1 MANTIKPK
9 RTGTSGKVPLTTD
22 LEVGEI
28 AVNMS
33 DGILYV
39 RDALGTVKQVGKD
52 IDTSNLLPKS
62 GGTITGDLTV
72 ANNLTTNSTT
82 NLNGAVRL
90 GQTSAQAITVNGTT
104 TFNGTTSGLDY
115 NNLDNKPDLTPYA
128 TTTYVDSEITANSP
142 DLTPYATTAYVDSE
156 VGNID
161 LTGYATET
169 YVQTEITANA
179 PNLNNYVHTSL
190 SQTISGNKTFSG
202 SLRSTGEFREHYTN
216 KGSMHSKTLFNPKDG
231 TIQQVLLAGN
241 MAFAGFTS
249 AVAGQV
255 ITLIIRQPSNTTYS
269 WSNMHPTLCRYAG
282 GNDSL
287 TDLPNARDIMT
298 ILYVGGNEY
307 YISIANGFE

>member
-28 AVNMS
+28 AVNMA

-52 IDTSNLLPKS
+52 VDTSNLLPKA

-72 ANNLTTNSTT
+72 SNNLTANSTT

-115 NNLDNKPDLTPYA
+115 NNLDNTPDLTPYA
-128 TTTYVDSEITANSP
+128 TTTYVDNEVSNI
-142 DLTPYATTAYVDSE
+142 DLTPYATTTYVDNE

-161 LTGYATET
+161 LTGYATES
-169 YVQTEITANA
+169 YVNSEISANA
-179 PNLNNYVHTSL
+179 PNLTNYVHRTWN
-190 SQTISGNKTFSG
+190 QTISGTKTFSG
-202 SLRSTGEFREHYTN
+202 SLRNTGEFVEHYTS
-216 KGSMHSKTLFNPKDG
+216 KGSMHANTLFNPADG
-231 TIQQVLLAGN
+231 TIQQILLAGN
-241 MAFAGFTS
+241 ISFAGFTN
-249 AVAGQV
+249 ATAGQV

-287 TDLPNARDIMT
+287 TDLPAARDIMT
-298 ILYVGGNEY
+298 ILYIGGNEY
-307 YISIANGFE
+307 YISIANGFV